1 MTVNATKTSVLHGGQ
16 IMQRVGIHGA
26 KAFPPEADDTVIG
39 GRVQREG
46 ISSAWRA
53 ELRWKAKKKAKLVQ
67 EGVIRD

>member
-1 MTVNATKTSVLHGGQ
+1 M
-16 IMQRVGIHGA
+16 GIHGA